1 MKNLAYVLWM
11 LLYPVCCE
19 IVSYL
24 HHISY
29 PEIVYT
35 STSRGIFVAIIEII
49 IWILIGASLKE
60 KVE

>member
-1 MKNLAYVLWM
+1 M